1 MQIWQ
6 ARYNQPQILVKS
18 FWNMGSGDFAQ
29 VKLLFHFTK
38 LVVFYLW
45 HRKFIITYLKC
56 NPAAGPIL
64 HTNLFKEQ
72 LVFIWTLRNQNN
84 SRKVPPWKT
93 PTWKIL
99 IYQTPIWYI
108 PSEYSHKEN
117 PHLEYIH
124 PFHQFEGIMSGSVF
138 HLTLCFV
145 RSVRPPS
152 LLDKK
157 F

>member
-1 MQIWQ
+1 MQTYYSCSYFLSLLQYYVWTKYFSITLNFLI
-6 ARYNQPQILVKS
+6 YHILLRFYANLTSTLKS
-18 FWNMGSGDFAQ
+18 ASNFGEILLEHGVRWKLDFAQ

-99 IYQTPIWYI
+99 IYQTPIW
-108 PSEYSHKEN
+108 
-117 PHLEYIH
+117 
-124 PFHQFEGIMSGSVF
+124 
-138 HLTLCFV
+138 
-145 RSVRPPS
+145 
-152 LLDKK
+152 
-157 F
+157 